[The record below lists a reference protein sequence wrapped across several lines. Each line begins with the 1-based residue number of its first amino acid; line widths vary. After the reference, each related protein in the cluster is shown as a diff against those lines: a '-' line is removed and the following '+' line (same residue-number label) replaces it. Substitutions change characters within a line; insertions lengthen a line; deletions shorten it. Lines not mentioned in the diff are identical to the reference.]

1 MTSANQPPRP
11 ISPPQAAPRPTPSV
25 RQPLFTPMQPARA
38 PIYANGR
45 HSINLAGLVGLIL
58 AFVCII
64 CVQMPSF
71 MLVLWLTS
79 VVLSI
84 GGLSHES
91 RLYGAL
97 GVIVCAIDIINLIL
111 AVTLLG
117 ASDPTGSVWSTLPF
131 GS

>member
-1 MTSANQPPRP
+1 
-11 ISPPQAAPRPTPSV
+11 
-25 RQPLFTPMQPARA
+25 
-38 PIYANGR
+38 
-45 HSINLAGLVGLIL
+45 
-58 AFVCII
+58 
-64 CVQMPSF
+64 MPSF

-117 ASDPTGSVWSTLPF
+117 ASDPTGSVWSTLLF